1 MKRFINQ
8 LSKKAQ
14 YRNSIRP
21 TINQYKIQ
29 SHKIVTPEILKL
41 NTNTT
46 KSYHNTF
53 NLKSIENG
61 NKTENTVVLGGTE
74 CSFELS
80 RETGIG
86 VMTMQREKAK
96 NALGKQMI
104 AEMTEIL
111 TDPILLD
118 ECRVL
123 VIRSTVGGVFCAGAD
138 LKERKQMSQSEAT
151 HFVNKLRATFNA
163 VEKLPMPTI
172 ALIEGAA
179 FGGGLELALACD
191 LRVASTKAKMG
202 LVETGLAIIPG
213 AGGTQRLPR
222 LIGESRAKE
231 LIYTGRRLSAE
242 EAKSY
247 DIINKLATEEE
258 AWEETMNLVNQM
270 SKNGPIAMRMAKIAI
285 SQGMQMDISS
295 GMALEQ
301 QCYAQVIPTKDRL
314 EGIQAFL
321 EKRKPVY
328 KGE

>member
-1 MKRFINQ
+1 
-8 LSKKAQ
+8 
-14 YRNSIRP
+14 
-21 TINQYKIQ
+21 
-29 SHKIVTPEILKL
+29 
-41 NTNTT
+41 
-46 KSYHNTF
+46 
-53 NLKSIENG
+53 
-61 NKTENTVVLGGTE
+61 
-74 CSFELS
+74 
-80 RETGIG
+80 
-86 VMTMQREKAK
+86 MQREKAK

-328 KGE
+328 